1 MYRYSYEGP
10 VMRFDI
16 CVATRWTGETMAET
30 EKKARSNLVYKFKK
44 ENNLVPQTKVTL
56 PGAIRKEN

>member
-1 MYRYSYEGP
+1 
-10 VMRFDI
+10 MRFDI
-16 CVATRWTGETMAET
+16 CVATHWTGETMAET

-56 PGAIRKEN
+56 SGAIRKEN